1 MPVQVDKRDRWLALG
16 LLLAALALGYLV
28 LVHPWWT
35 VPMREVDAQ
44 IQELQQREL
53 RVRMQLQQAPQ
64 VAQRLQHA
72 QRELATRPGFL
83 RETSAELA
91 SAGLVQRLESAVAT
105 ASPGNRSCAISNR
118 SPLAADNR
126 SDRFTR
132 VAVQVRLRCGTPEL
146 AAVLH
151 ALESGTPA
159 LFIDNLN
166 VMAQRYQ
173 LSPGESGNGLDV
185 AFELAGYLRPNA
197 MPAPPAASA
206 GPDPS
211 AAAAPAAATPVMNA
225 GGSAGAGPSEPASM
239 PPPPPPSPGTPG
251 ATNPPGAPGAANA
264 APADLPQQ
272 VEGRHA
278 N

>member
-64 VAQRLQHA
+64 VAQRLQQA

-206 GPDPS
+206 TPDPS

-225 GGSAGAGPSEPASM
+225 GGSAGAGPTEPAAVPS
-239 PPPPPPSPGTPG
+239 PPPSTPS
-251 ATNPPGAPGAANA
+251 ATNPPSAPGAANA

>member
-16 LLLAALALGYLV
+16 LLLAALALAYLL

-35 VPMREVDAQ
+35 VPMREVEAQ
-44 IQELQQREL
+44 IQELRQREL

-64 VAQRLQHA
+64 VAQRLQQA

-126 SDRFTR
+126 RDRFTR

-151 ALESGTPA
+151 ALESGSPA
-159 LFIDNLN
+159 LFVDNLN

-197 MPAPPAASA
+197 MPAS
-206 GPDPS
+206 
-211 AAAAPAAATPVMNA
+211 PAAAGMAPGMAAPGGAPAMDAGTPA
-225 GGSAGAGPSEPASM
+225 GSGPSDPAATQAPPAM
-239 PPPPPPSPGTPG
+239 PD
-251 ATNPPGAPGAANA
+251 AAA
-264 APADLPQQ
+264 QPPQQ
-272 VEGRHA
+272 VEGAHA

>member
-64 VAQRLQHA
+64 VAQRLQQA
-72 QRELATRPGFL
+72 QRDLATRPGFL

-211 AAAAPAAATPVMNA
+211 AATAPAAATPVMNA

-239 PPPPPPSPGTPG
+239 PPPPPPPGTPG
-251 ATNPPGAPGAANA
+251 ATNPPGAPGAANT

>member
-16 LLLAALALGYLV
+16 LLLAALAVAYLL

-35 VPMREVDAQ
+35 VPLREVDGQ
-44 IQELQQREL
+44 IQELREREL

-64 VAQRLQHA
+64 VAQRLQQA
-72 QRELATRPGFL
+72 QRELAARPGFL
-83 RETSAELA
+83 HETSAELA
-91 SAGLVQRLESAVAT
+91 SAGLVQRLESAVAA

-126 SDRFTR
+126 RERFTR

-159 LFIDNLN
+159 LFVDNLN

-197 MPAPPAASA
+197 MPAPPGAPPAGPAAS
-206 GPDPS
+206 
-211 AAAAPAAATPVMNA
+211 PAAAMPAMDA
-225 GGSAGAGPSEPASM
+225 GQPAGPGPSEPPAM
-239 PPPPPPSPGTPG
+239 PEAAPSSPDAATP
-251 ATNPPGAPGAANA
+251 AQDA
-264 APADLPQQ
+264 APAGEDA
-272 VEGRHA
+272 HA
-278 N
+278 D